1 MSQNEK
7 TSQQSPLPKGWR
19 WAKLEQI
26 CSIHPGQHILEAYY
40 NREKVG
46 IGYLTGPDDF
56 GEMFPSITK
65 WTENGK
71 TWCQP
76 GDILVTVK
84 GAGVGKSNLAPE
96 DKVAIGRQ
104 LMAVRP
110 KTDTIDQF
118 FLYNYIVLQL
128 SDLRKKAMGSTVPG
142 LARRDI
148 ENICIPLPPF
158 LEQRRIAAR
167 IQELMEDVHRAR
179 AACEKQLEA
188 AKALPAAYLCEVFE
202 SQEAKNWER
211 KKLRHVCEIDGCPL
225 LPDKAEA
232 RDLPYIGLEHIESGS
247 GKIIGQIVDRE
258 GSIIKSISYKFDKR
272 HVLYGKLRPYLNK
285 VATPEFVG
293 RCSTELVPFL
303 PKEGC
308 NREFLAMLLRRPQ
321 TVEEAMINKTG
332 TRMPRADIAKML
344 ELRIAFPSFN
354 EQVRISAWLKKLI
367 FEIEKAQDAFLR
379 QLKNI
384 EALPN
389 SVLLNAFRGNL

>member
-1 MSQNEK
+1 MCDVLTGNTPSR
-7 TSQQSPLPKGWR
+7 QQPQFFGEGTPWLTPRDIADEIYVYEGIESITQLGIDYARAQILPKGTVLLVCIG
-19 WAKLEQI
+19 AT
-26 CSIHPGQHILEAYY
+26 
-40 NREKVG
+40 VG
-46 IGYLTGPDDF
+46 
-56 GEMFPSITK
+56 
-65 WTENGK
+65 
-71 TWCQP
+71 
-76 GDILVTVK
+76 
-84 GAGVGKSNLAPE
+84 
-96 DKVAIGRQ
+96 KVAIAGRLLCVNQ
-104 LMAVRP
+104 QINALICGNEIFPEYLYYWLKFRRKHITELASVATLP
-110 KTDTIDQF
+110 IINQTILKEF
-118 FLYNYIVLQL
+118 SILLP
-128 SDLRKKAMGSTVPG
+128 SVP
-142 LARRDI
+142 
-148 ENICIPLPPF
+148 
-158 LEQRRIAAR
+158 EQRRIAAR

-188 AKALPAAYLCEVFE
+188 AHTLPAAYLHEVFE
-202 SQEAKNWER
+202 SKEAKSWER

-247 GKIIGQIVDRE
+247 GKIIGQVVDRE

-308 NREFLAMLLRRPQ
+308 NREFLAMLLRRPE

-344 ELRIAFPSFN
+344 ELRIPFPSFN

-367 FEIEKAQDAFLR
+367 FEIDKAQDAFLR
-379 QLKNI
+379 QLKDI

-389 SVLLNAFRGNL
+389 SVLLNTFRGNL